1 MGNYRK
7 QKGDRAEGAV
17 REALRRQGFIVRDGP
32 HNEGGCDLYVFR
44 RDRYLDHEAE
54 VKGRKAGTVNGL
66 LTKEKRSLSR
76 RARECR
82 RLGFPYRLYFVRFE
96 GAKLP
101 STASIWGVGDLV
113 ASPNRKGLHLT
124 LFEEGLLNLSPS
136 GSSPPMGVDNP
147 PILSPPS
154 DLKEREE
161 E

>member
-7 QKGDRAEGAV
+7 KKGDRAEGAV

-54 VKGRKAGTVNGL
+54 VKGRKNGTVNGL

-82 RLGFPYRLYFVRFE
+82 KLGFPYRLYFVRFD

-101 STASIWGVGDLV
+101 DKAEIYTVGDLV
-113 ASPNRKGLHLT
+113 ASPNRRGLHLT
-124 LFEEGLLNLSPS
+124 LFEEGLLNLSS
-136 GSSPPMGVDNP
+136 LGSPPPMGGGEV
-147 PILSPPS
+147 PILSAPS
-154 DLKEREE
+154 PATEE